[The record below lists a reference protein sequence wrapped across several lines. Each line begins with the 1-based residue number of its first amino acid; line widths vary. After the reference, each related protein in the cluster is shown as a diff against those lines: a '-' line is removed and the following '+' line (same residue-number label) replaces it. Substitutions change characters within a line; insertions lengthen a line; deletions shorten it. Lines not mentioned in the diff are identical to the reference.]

1 MGCSFHVCVLPTVS
15 SLSCKAVDQR
25 CPSLRGHSR
34 LCGATLRRP
43 FSCGW
48 LPVWPWL
55 LWSVIL
61 TSLNKSSPVTVFL
74 YFCGF
79 TMVAS
84 QLCDCGYLLVI
95 DACAFQGI
103 GSLFPILC

>member
-1 MGCSFHVCVLPTVS
+1 MCVCSPLVS
-15 SLSCKAVDQR
+15 SLSYKAVDQR
-25 CPSLRGHSR
+25 CPSLGGHSR

-43 FSCGW
+43 F
-48 LPVWPWL
+48 
-55 LWSVIL
+55 WSVIL

-84 QLCDCGYLLVI
+84 
-95 DACAFQGI
+95 
-103 GSLFPILC
+103 